1 MSTFES
7 TSEDERG
14 YKVVVNIEEQYSIW
28 PDYKP
33 LPLGWTEAGKSGNKA
48 DCLAHIREVWTDMRP
63 LSLRRQMEEDARRRA
78 AEPPPTDAPDAEEE
92 TLVHRLSSGG
102 HPIEVSLRPER
113 TAQALKSRI
122 ELGHVHVRF
131 TGTRGG
137 TELGFELDRA
147 ASDLSQADFVRPSG
161 KVHLEGGLTL
171 DGVKVRCIARVDL
184 ETLSG
189 EGHLVAV

>member
-1 MSTFES
+1 MSAFDS
-7 TSEDERG
+7 TSEDDRG

-33 LPLGWTEAGKSGNKA
+33 LPIGWTEAGKSGTKA

-63 LSLRRQMEEDARRRA
+63 LSLRRQMEEDARRP
-78 AEPPPTDAPDAEEE
+78 AEPPPADAADAEEE
-92 TLVHRLSSGG
+92 TLVQRLCSGR
-102 HPIEVSLRPER
+102 HPVEVSLRPDR

-161 KVHLEGGLTL
+161 KVHLEGCLTL
-171 DGVKVRCIARVDL
+171 DGVKVRCIAHVDL

>member
-7 TSEDERG
+7 TNEDDG
-14 YKVVVNIEEQYSIW
+14 QYKVVVNIEEQYSIW

-33 LPLGWTEAGKSGNKA
+33 LPNGWTEAGKAGSKA

-63 LSLRRQMEEDARRRA
+63 LSLRRQMEEDARRP
-78 AEPPPTDAPDAEEE
+78 AEPPPDDDVEEE
-92 TLVHRLSSGG
+92 TLVDKLSSGS
-102 HPIEVSLRPER
+102 HPLEVSLRPER

-131 TGTRGG
+131 ADTRGG

-147 ASDLSQADFVRPSG
+147 ASDLSQADFTRPSG
-161 KVHLEGGLTL
+161 TVRLEGALTL

-189 EGHLVAV
+189 EGHLVAA

>member
-1 MSTFES
+1 MTPSES
-7 TSEDERG
+7 TTEDDRG
-14 YKVVVNIEEQYSIW
+14 YKVVVNLEEQYSIW

-33 LPLGWTEAGKSGNKA
+33 LPIGWTEAGKTGNKA

-63 LSLRRQMEEDARRRA
+63 LSLRRQMEDDARRPV
-78 AEPPPTDAPDAEEE
+78 EPETEAPDADEE
-92 TLVHRLSSGG
+92 TLVQRLSSGR
-102 HPIEVSLRPER
+102 HPVEVSLRPER

-131 TGTRGG
+131 TDTRGG
-137 TELGFELDRA
+137 TEFGFELDRA

-161 KVHLEGGLTL
+161 KVHLEGSLTL
-171 DGVKVRCIARVDL
+171 DGVKVRCIARIDL